1 MPRKL
6 IGLTPQRRLDRCVA
20 RLPARR
26 QLFEMRQCRAEASLV
41 QHRKTPHARPQDKA
55 GAAIGA
61 LEGRAF
67 VARCLVKV
75 LLVRR

>member
-26 QLFEMRQCRAEASLV
+26 QLFEMRQCRPEASLV

-55 GAAIGA
+55 GAAIERSKDA
-61 LEGRAF
+61 AF